1 MILVYSIV
9 LVVGMS
15 TVLVALMSLIHS
27 SRQTERRTLR
37 SGGAES
43 VFLKRPRRAV
53 AVFFG
58 VAVAGRFGD
67 DSDVGL
73 LAIKHKSP
81 FGG

>member
-15 TVLVALMSLIHS
+15 ILVALMSLIIA
-27 SRQTERRTLR
+27 TNRRTNP
-37 SGGAES
+37 SEHS